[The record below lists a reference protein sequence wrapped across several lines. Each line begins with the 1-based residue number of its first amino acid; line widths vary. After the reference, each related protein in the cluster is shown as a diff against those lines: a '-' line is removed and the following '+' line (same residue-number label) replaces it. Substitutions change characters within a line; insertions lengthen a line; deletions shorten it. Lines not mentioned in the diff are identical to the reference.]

1 MQELTEMARKLD
13 EMKTA
18 DIENQKLSDRVKALE
33 KENESLKGRVSSVQR
48 DLDLSHREAV
58 QQKQTT
64 RSLYESLSGKL
75 SELTHIQ
82 DQLKRAM
89 QHT

>member
-1 MQELTEMARKLD
+1 MTRKLD

-18 DIENQKLSDRVKALE
+18 GSENHKLSERVKALE
-33 KENESLKGRVSSVQR
+33 KENESLKSQISSVQH
-48 DLDLSHREAV
+48 DLDTSRKEAA

-89 QHT
+89 QHQ

>member
-1 MQELTEMARKLD
+1 MTRKLD
-13 EMKTA
+13 EMKTTGS
-18 DIENQKLSDRVKALE
+18 ENQKLLDRVKALE
-33 KENESLKGRVSSVQR
+33 SENESLKGQMASLQQELESSR
-48 DLDLSHREAV
+48 KEAA

-75 SELTHIQ
+75 SELNHIQ

-89 QHT
+89 QHP